1 MARVRVYGPGSSG
14 TYNSALLRYISS
26 PGTDNNTDLGIRSL
40 SGLRLQFDFGLPGIL
55 CSIIPNHFLRATLQL
70 CVNSQGP

>member
-1 MARVRVYGPGSSG
+1 MAQVPQGRII
-14 TYNSALLRYISS
+14 ARYCVISS